1 MHFSRYASEQRMG
14 HLHIALAFY
23 STTMLV
29 HNPSLTVYIILF
41 SLVAFHEGWF
51 AESDHL

>member
-1 MHFSRYASEQRMG
+1 MPFSRYASEQRMG

-41 SLVAFHEGWF
+41 SIHEGWF